1 MVLRFNYAQVYK
13 FVATATGYYRTDR
26 GRGGSRMM
34 EQEKTTRE
42 RLQEVFEAFY
52 LLFIQLLTINY

>member
-1 MVLRFNYAQVYK
+1 
-13 FVATATGYYRTDR
+13 
-26 GRGGSRMM
+26 MM

-42 RLQEVFEAFY
+42 RLQEVFEALY